1 MNGDKFF
8 INNYYDHHT
17 EINNCKVTI
26 KNGKVVNTE
35 EERETA
41 EDVGFEEVNANAPAQ
56 NEQSVEKTEIVADVV
71 EEESANEN
79 TVNDVIME
87 YVGRLK
93 EKVPERWKDGYEQ
106 LWRQIIADPSVA
118 AVIYNKGK
126 QQNTTFN
133 RKLVANIIHYLA
145 QKGVYDCD
153 SATVFAKA
161 LEGNKDHSVRAELG
175 NNPEDKKINKALEA
189 ILVAK

>member
-1 MNGDKFF
+1 MEKENSKITINVAPGASVSINDHVENQYNGCV
-8 INNYYDHHT
+8 IQQN
-17 EINNCKVTI
+17 
-26 KNGKVVNTE
+26 VVGD
-35 EERETA
+35 TA
-41 EDVGFEEVNANAPAQ
+41 NK
-56 NEQSVEKTEIVADVV
+56 EQQDEVV
-71 EEESANEN
+71 EDCDESLDMTTICDA
-79 TVNDVIME
+79 IME

-93 EKVPERWKDGYEQ
+93 EKVPERWKDGYER
-106 LWRQIIADPSVA
+106 LWQQIIADPSVA

-189 ILVAK
+189 ILVAKYFFIL